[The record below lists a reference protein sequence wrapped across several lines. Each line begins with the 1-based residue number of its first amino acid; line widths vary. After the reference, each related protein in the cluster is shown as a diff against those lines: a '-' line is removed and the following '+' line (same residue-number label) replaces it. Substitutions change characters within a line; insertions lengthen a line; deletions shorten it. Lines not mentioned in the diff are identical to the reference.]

1 MQFHFRTV
9 ERKIVRISLTE
20 RIHVNTSTHKP
31 FHIHIS
37 DEVLDDLR
45 ERLKNVRLVDIL
57 HNPDAILGVCS
68 SRLNKIIQHWAYF
81 DWRKAETEI
90 NSIPSFQA
98 EIDGIRIHFLHARG
112 QGENS
117 IPIVLTNGWPSCFIE
132 LMPLVPLLTREVN
145 GVSFDVV
152 IPSLPGY
159 GFSEHPKQSGLNI
172 TRIAELWAGLMKS
185 LGYTRFLAHGS
196 DMGAGVA
203 ERLRANHGDS
213 LLGVHMVNVN
223 WFYPRPD
230 NITPAEEAYLNSAQ
244 AWRMQEGA
252 YAMLHASKPQT
263 IAAALRDSPVGL
275 AAWIVEKLD
284 AWSDGSHGDAITL
297 DAICSLLTIY
307 WATDSIGPSMY
318 LYHEAFADAGAMS
331 PPPKQG
337 VPVAVA
343 VFPKDILPAPRSW
356 GERWYELT
364 RWTEMP
370 SGGHFPGLE
379 RPELLA
385 DDLRAFAVDVSS
397 RN

>member
-1 MQFHFRTV
+1 M
-9 ERKIVRISLTE
+9 
-20 RIHVNTSTHKP
+20 NTSATKS
-31 FHIHIS
+31 FQIHIS
-37 DEVLDDLR
+37 DDVLDDLKS
-45 ERLKNVRLVDIL
+45 RLKQSRVSDIL
-57 HNPDAILGVCS
+57 PNPSAMLGACS
-68 SRLNKIIQHWAYF
+68 GRLNQIIEHWISF
-81 DWRKAETEI
+81 DWRKVEAEI
-90 NSIPSFQA
+90 NSVPAFQS
-98 EIDGIRIHFLHARG
+98 EIDGIHIHFLHVRG

-132 LMPLVPLLTREVN
+132 LMPLVPFLTREVD

-172 TRIAELWAGLMKS
+172 TRIAELWTALMKD
-185 LGYTRFLAHGS
+185 LGYTRFFAHGS
-196 DMGAGVA
+196 DMGAGVV

-213 LLGVHMVNVN
+213 LLGIHMVNVN

-230 NITPAEEAYLNSAQ
+230 DITSLEEAYLKSAQ
-244 AWRMQEGA
+244 AWQMQEGA

-284 AWSDGSHGDAITL
+284 AWSDSSHADGITL

-318 LYHEAFADAGAMS
+318 LYHEAFSDPGVMS

-356 GERWYELT
+356 GERWYDLT

-370 SGGHFPGLE
+370 SGGHFPGFE
-379 RPELLA
+379 VPDLLA
-385 DDLRAFAVDVSS
+385 DDLRAFVRDVSS